1 MSANGTPDRSEQDP
15 QGREKRVLI
24 VEDEGLFAYAL
35 RMALELDPELIAA
48 GLTSCTV
55 ASSVSEALEELDKH
69 HFDLA
74 LIDMH
79 LPDGYGLDLGRIIA
93 ERSSSTRMLAVTAA
107 IDAELAAQAIEAGF
121 GGYITKDVPLSFLVE
136 AVLRVVADE
145 VVIRMDGDDQSGQ
158 SVRDERRYEAE
169 MRPRQLTLREH
180 EVLSLLVRGA
190 TTEEIAEEL
199 GVATNTA
206 RTHIQ
211 NVLTKLQVR
220 SRLEAAAFAV
230 RHRVTSPR

>member
-1 MSANGTPDRSEQDP
+1 MTSVGGTPDPFREAHP

-24 VEDEGLFAYAL
+24 VEDESLFAYAL
-35 RMALELDPELIAA
+35 RMALELDPELAAA
-48 GLTSCTV
+48 GLTACTV
-55 ASSVSEALEELDKH
+55 TSTVRAALAAVDEH
-69 HFDLA
+69 HFDVA

-79 LPDGYGLDLGRIIA
+79 LPDGDGLSLGTKIA
-93 ERSSSTRMLAVTAA
+93 EKSPSTKMLAVTAA
-107 IDAELAAQAIEAGF
+107 IDAELAATAIEAGF

-136 AVLRVVADE
+136 SVLRVVADE
-145 VVIRMDGDDQSGQ
+145 VVIRISGEHA
-158 SVRDERRYEAE
+158 SSEERQRFEE
-169 MRPRQLTLREH
+169 EVRPRQLTLREH